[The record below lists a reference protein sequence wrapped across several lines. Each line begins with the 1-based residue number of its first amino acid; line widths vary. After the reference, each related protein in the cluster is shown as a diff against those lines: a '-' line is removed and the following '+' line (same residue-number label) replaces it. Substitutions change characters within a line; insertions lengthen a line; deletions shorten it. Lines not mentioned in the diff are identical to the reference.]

1 MKIEEYLEYL
11 RAVRNYSN
19 ETVRAYRDDLEKF
32 STYILKEE
40 LDYLNLDNS
49 CGRRF
54 ISELSENG
62 LSTASLNR
70 IMSTMKGYYRFL
82 ILEKVTDGNPFENVR
97 SLKKSRDLPD
107 YMFEKEIELILGLT
121 GMGFIG
127 IRDKFILELLYST
140 GCRVSEAASISVSDV
155 DFKDCSIRVV
165 GKGGKER
172 IVYLGSSA
180 MESLGE
186 YMPLRNI
193 RADKE
198 DTDAL
203 NALII
208 NHRGRRITQ
217 RGIALIVEKYVRKS
231 GITKKISPHS
241 FRHSFATHLIDHG
254 ADIRIV
260 QEMLG
265 HESLSTTQIYTHMG
279 IDKLRDVYR
288 RAHPHA
294 EKRNGALK

>member
-1 MKIEEYLEYL
+1 MKVDEYLEYL
-11 RAVRNYSN
+11 TRVRHYSD
-19 ETVRAYRDDLEKF
+19 ETVRAYRDDLGKF
-32 STYILKEE
+32 STYISREE
-40 LDYLNLDNS
+40 LEYLNLETN
-49 CGRRF
+49 CARRF
-54 ISELSENG
+54 ISGLSAEG

-70 IMSTMKGYYRFL
+70 ISSTMRGYYRFL
-82 ILEKVTDGNPFENVR
+82 ILQKETGVNPFDGIR
-97 SLKKSRDLPD
+97 SLKKSRALPD
-107 YMFEKEIELILGLT
+107 YMFENEIELILGLT
-121 GMGFIG
+121 GTGFFG
-127 IRDKFILELLYST
+127 IRDCLILELLYST
-140 GCRVSEAASISVSDV
+140 GCRVSEAASISVSDI
-155 DFKDCSIRVV
+155 DFKDRSIRVN

-172 IVYLGSSA
+172 FVYLGNSA
-180 MESLGE
+180 MKSLAD
-186 YMPLRNI
+186 YLPLRDI

-198 DTDAL
+198 DNDAL
-203 NALII
+203 NALIL

-294 EKRNGALK
+294 EKRNGVLK

>member
-1 MKIEEYLEYL
+1 MRIDQYLEYL
-11 RAVRNYSN
+11 TRVRNYSD

-32 STYILKEE
+32 SKYISEEE
-40 LDYLNLDNS
+40 LDYLEMNS
-49 CGRRF
+49 SCARRF
-54 ISELSENG
+54 ISKLSASG
-62 LSTASLNR
+62 LSKPSLNR
-70 IMSTMKGYYRFL
+70 VMSTMKGYYRFL
-82 ILEKVTDGNPFENVR
+82 ILEKDTKVNPFENVR
-97 SLKKSRDLPD
+97 SMKNSRDLPD
-107 YMFEKEIELILGLT
+107 YMFEKEIELIIGLT
-121 GMGFIG
+121 GTDFFGL
-127 IRDKFILELLYST
+127 RDRFILELLYST
-140 GCRVSEAASISVSDV
+140 GCRVSEAASISITDV
-155 DFKDCSIRVV
+155 DFKDRSIRVS

-172 IVYLGSSA
+172 IVYLGKAA
-180 MESLGE
+180 MESLRD

-198 DTDAL
+198 DDDAL
-203 NALII
+203 TALLI
-208 NHRGRRITQ
+208 NHRGHRITQ

-294 EKRNGALK
+294 EKRNGVLK

>member
-11 RAVRNYSN
+11 IRVRNYS
-19 ETVRAYRDDLEKF
+19 EQTVRAYKDDLQKF
-32 STYILKEE
+32 SIYIEQEE

-49 CGRRF
+49 CARRF
-54 ISELSENG
+54 ISNLSSSG
-62 LSTASLNR
+62 LSKSSLNR

-82 ILEKVTDGNPFENVR
+82 VLQKDTEVNPFEGLR
-97 SLKKSRDLPD
+97 SLKKNRDLPD

-121 GMGFIG
+121 GTGFFG
-127 IRDKFILELLYST
+127 IRDRFILELLYST
-140 GCRVSEAASISVSDV
+140 GCRVTEVATISVSDI
-155 DFKDCSIRVV
+155 DFKDRSIRVS

-180 MESLGE
+180 ESSLVE
-186 YMPLRNI
+186 YLPLRNI

-198 DTDAL
+198 DLDAL
-203 NALII
+203 NALIL

-265 HESLSTTQIYTHMG
+265 HESLSTTDLHPYGNRQT
-279 IDKLRDVYR
+279 KR
-288 RAHPHA
+288 RLPARA
-294 EKRNGALK
+294 SSRGEEEWSN

>member
-1 MKIEEYLEYL
+1 MKVDEYLEYL
-11 RAVRNYSN
+11 TRVRNYSD
-19 ETVRAYRDDLEKF
+19 ETVRAYGDDLAKF
-32 STYILKEE
+32 STYIREEE

-49 CGRRF
+49 CARRF
-54 ISELSENG
+54 ISSLSSSG
-62 LSTASLNR
+62 LAKSSLNR

-82 ILEKVTDGNPFENVR
+82 ILQKYTEVSPFENVR
-97 SLKKSRDLPD
+97 SLKNNRYLPD
-107 YMFEKEIELILGLT
+107 YMFEKEVENIIGLA
-121 GMGFIG
+121 GAGFFG
-127 IRDKFILELLYST
+127 IRDRFILELLYST
-140 GCRVSEAASISVSDV
+140 GCRVSETASISVSDI
-155 DFKDCSIRVV
+155 DFKDRSVRVS

-172 IVYLGSSA
+172 IVYLGQGA
-180 MESLGE
+180 IESLAE
-186 YMPLRNI
+186 YLPLRSI

-198 DTDAL
+198 DADAIDAL
-203 NALII
+203 LL
-208 NHRGRRITQ
+208 NHRGRRITP
-217 RGIALIVEKYVRKS
+217 RGIALIVDKYVRQS

-254 ADIRIV
+254 ADIRVV

-294 EKRNGALK
+294 EKRNGA